1 MGEKNSDG
9 FEQWDSTTINHDLAH
24 ARPENLDPKT
34 NGPFLDDDRAE
45 QEAAYRAGRAKH
57 LKEVDKKIRAA
68 EKKAEEKKGK

>member
-1 MGEKNSDG
+1 MGEKNSEG
-9 FEQWDSTTINHDLAH
+9 FSPWDTTTINHDLAH

-45 QEAAYRAGRAKH
+45 QEAAYRAGRAKF
-57 LKEVDKKIRAA
+57 LKERDKKIKAA